1 MKKLLFVIMMC
12 VAVVAN
18 AQSWSKDLEKKAKK
32 GDVTSQIAV
41 ANAYAAGDG
50 VKLDLDKAA
59 KWYYA
64 AAKQGN
70 KIAKVKLYS
79 FYSKELEKLAK
90 EGDVQAQYE
99 VGEDYY
105 IGDRDLDP
113 NVAEAATWF
122 FKASTQGHAQAKEK
136 LYSYYSKEL
145 ESLAEKGLVDAQVA
159 IANHYLYANRVKK
172 STADAAKWYN
182 RAAFQGNETAKAQLF
197 SFYND
202 ELKAHAENGYADAQ
216 YAIGQCYQYA
226 YEVNHSYSDAM
237 KWYLKAS
244 SQGHKAANEALYEF
258 FNKELERR
266 AKQGETK
273 AQYKLGLCYLNG
285 IGVEKNRTTAEIWMK
300 KGFANKEVRMSCLSD
315 LVSLDLSKM
324 DNCKITF
331 HNGQVSG
338 IYDGKDVVNA
348 NMDFTDE
355 KGVKYT
361 FNGNVGIGEVE
372 VLKES
377 YNTNDNNGEFE
388 YSQIFTLKKG
398 GLFKVEGNDG
408 FEMRLIDDMTL
419 KVVSGCDYNYFLGQ
433 ITMSAVKN
441 NNKELTYPL
450 TVTYNLKKTHAQCD
464 VVGNVVLPEMLRSQV
479 VVEEERVFMA
489 PGTKNLTKE
498 KLYSLKGSRCSFNDG
513 SYMTISQ
520 LDDNAVKE
528 VIYRNNAK
536 SIEIKWDAIISKGE
550 FSRQFNDTTHIYIGE
565 NELKLAGGENYKGS
579 YKKLSLSD
587 LFQMISLD
595 ERDFVLSMFVN
606 DVSQGVY
613 YYTDGRTE
621 EVINGKLE
629 HVIIEES
636 RKARQAEEQR
646 EAEKFESER
655 GFLYRKYD
663 REHVDMLYNCIVCD
677 GMDSNLIDEFIEA
690 NPNLAEFSYGRQGNI
705 VLLFITFHN
714 DITYCY
720 QVDAQGKTYDV
731 TM

>member
-105 IGDRDLDP
+105 IGDRDLNP

-145 ESLAEKGLVDAQVA
+145 ETLAEKGLVDAQVA
-159 IANHYLYANRVKK
+159 VGNHYLCANRVKK

-216 YAIGQCYQYA
+216 YALGQCYQYA
-226 YEVNHSYSDAM
+226 YEVNHSYSEAM

-450 TVTYNLKKTHAQCD
+450 TITYNLKKTHAQCD

-613 YYTDGRTE
+613 YYTDGSTE

>member
-70 KIAKVKLYS
+70 KIATVKLYS

-99 VGEDYY
+99 VGEDYL

-113 NVAEAATWF
+113 NAAVAATWF
-122 FKASTQGHAQAKEK
+122 YKASTHGHAQAKEK

-159 IANHYLYANRVKK
+159 VGNHYLCANRVKK

-182 RAAFQGNETAKAQLF
+182 RAAFQGNEKAKAQLF

-450 TVTYNLKKTHAQCD
+450 TITYNLKKTHAQCD

-613 YYTDGRTE
+613 YYTDGSTE

>member
-70 KIAKVKLYS
+70 KIATVKLYS

-99 VGEDYY
+99 VGEDYL

-113 NVAEAATWF
+113 NAAVAATWF
-122 FKASTQGHAQAKEK
+122 YKASTHGHAQAKEK

-159 IANHYLYANRVKK
+159 VGNHYLYANRVKK

-216 YAIGQCYQYA
+216 YALGQCYQYA
-226 YEVNHSYSDAM
+226 YEVNHSYSEAM

-361 FNGNVGIGEVE
+361 FNGNVGIGEVD

-398 GLFKVEGNDG
+398 GLFKVEGSDG

-419 KVVSGCDYNYFLGQ
+419 KVVSSCDYNYFLGQ

-450 TVTYNLKKTHAQCD
+450 TITYNLKKTHAQCD

-550 FSRQFNDTTHIYIGE
+550 FSRQFNDSTYIYIGE

-613 YYTDGRTE
+613 YYTDGSTE

>member
-70 KIAKVKLYS
+70 KIATVKLYS

-99 VGEDYY
+99 VGEDYL

-113 NVAEAATWF
+113 NAAVAATWF
-122 FKASTQGHAQAKEK
+122 YKASTHGHAQAKEK

-182 RAAFQGNETAKAQLF
+182 RAAFQGNETAKTQLF

-216 YAIGQCYQYA
+216 YALGQCYQYA
-226 YEVNHSYSDAM
+226 YEVNHSYSEAM

-338 IYDGKDVVNA
+338 IYDGSDVVNA

-450 TVTYNLKKTHAQCD
+450 TITYNLKKTHAQCD

-489 PGTKNLTKE
+489 PGAKNLTKE

-646 EAEKFESER
+646 EAETFESER